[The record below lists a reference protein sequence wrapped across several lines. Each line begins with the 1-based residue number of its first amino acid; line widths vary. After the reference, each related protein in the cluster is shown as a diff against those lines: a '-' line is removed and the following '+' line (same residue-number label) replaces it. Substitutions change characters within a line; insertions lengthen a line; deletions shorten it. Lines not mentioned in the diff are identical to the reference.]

1 MQEKMAMAV
10 LHNLGFPRIG
20 LQRELK
26 RALEA
31 YWRGELDQS
40 RLEQVGRELRE
51 RHWALQAEAGIQ
63 LLPVGD
69 FSFYDHVL
77 DMSCLLG
84 VVPERFGAGDGAADL
99 DTYFRMARG
108 RAPTGEDAVACELTK
123 WFDTNYH
130 YLVPELAPEQR
141 FSLHADR
148 LLGQIAEAQ
157 ALGHRVKAVLLGPLT
172 FLALAKPAV
181 PGVDK
186 LGFLDALLPV
196 YGQLLERLR
205 DGGVEWV

>member
-1 MQEKMAMAV
+1 
-10 LHNLGFPRIG
+10 
-20 LQRELK
+20 
-26 RALEA
+26 
-31 YWRGELDQS
+31 
-40 RLEQVGRELRE
+40 
-51 RHWALQAEAGIQ
+51 
-63 LLPVGD
+63 
-69 FSFYDHVL
+69 
-77 DMSCLLG
+77 
-84 VVPERFGAGDGAADL
+84 
-99 DTYFRMARG
+99 
-108 RAPTGEDAVACELTK
+108 
-123 WFDTNYH
+123 
-130 YLVPELAPEQR
+130 VPELAPEQR

-205 DGGVEWV
+205 DAGVEWVQLAAPIPVPGLDRRWPQPFEHAYNRLQLPGRKRLPATSFHGVGHNLHLGASQPVDGLHTDDVGAPEQVG